1 VKHTTCSRSGDR
13 HTATPYLVG
22 FFCGSFVSPVREAP
36 FLRCSRSPLP
46 PPLLKALTGC
56 PTLLCGLDCTGAEWL
71 EERVMSMLRE
81 RALSV
86 FSLHGPLSLKLSPL
100 ISGGPIQRKTDSKR
114 KVSHDEVR
122 PQRLLH
128 RHRHW
133 QIFSCTLLDGFN
145 SSRNRIGKMEKGKGR
160 RKEGRDLIPNS
171 VSLTHLRSL
180 PSSLF
185 RRCLLLSNAALFPWR
200 V

>member
-1 VKHTTCSRSGDR
+1 
-13 HTATPYLVG
+13 LG
-22 FFCGSFVSPVREAP
+22 FFAAVSCLQFERLP
-36 FLRCSRSPLP
+36 FLRGAAGLPSLPLSSSA
-46 PPLLKALTGC
+46 LLKALTGC

-171 VSLTHLRSL
+171 VT
-180 PSSLF
+180 F
-185 RRCLLLSNAALFPWR
+185 VLFPPHSSTYA
-200 V
+200 